1 MEEKHNKIWG
11 KYTWYLF
18 HTMVEKIK
26 EEYFEEE
33 KNNLIGQIKNIS
45 ANLPCPDCS
54 EHASKLLNSYK
65 NYHLIKSKENLINF
79 IFEFHSIVNQKLEKD
94 EFKKEDLKQYK
105 ETDLRKIV
113 VLWNSNFKTVGVNT
127 RMLTDTMR
135 RNRIKNQFM
144 QYIQNNIRKFES

>member
-18 HTMVEKIK
+18 HTIVEKIK

-79 IFEFHSIVNQKLEKD
+79 IFEFHSIVNQKLEKE

-113 VLWNSNFKTVGVNT
+113 VLWNSSFKTVGMNT

-144 QYIQNNIRKFES
+144 QYIQNNIKKFES

>member
-79 IFEFHSIVNQKLEKD
+79 IFEFHSIVNQKLEKE

-113 VLWNSNFKTVGVNT
+113 VLWNSSFKTVGVNT

-144 QYIQNNIRKFES
+144 QYIQNNIKKFES

>member
-79 IFEFHSIVNQKLEKD
+79 IFEFHSIVNQKLEKE

-113 VLWNSNFKTVGVNT
+113 VLWNSSFKTVGVNT